1 MTPSSD
7 YVSRIHKRYSLT
19 LINPSSFYHSLIA
32 SVIIVLLLVITTN
45 FQYLQDY
52 NILFGLFGVIAV
64 LLSTQYIDSRLI
76 KHQEYSKAIHMSLFG
91 NAIWLLVI
99 LVGLLSV
106 TIFSKPETSLFYI
119 TEGMFLFASFRI
131 GLLTTTLGTSLR
143 KAWLICFIQPLAMF
157 LVLIPQNM
165 WVSTLADPETLVY
178 GFTFLI
184 IASAWSVLTDKAGR
198 PGVKSTHKVIQAYLA
213 SIGGKNLSEVE
224 TMIAESSKPS
234 NVSTSQIRF
243 SSYDKETDFRLIL
256 PDIHPGP
263 YHPVGGS
270 NIPYLIYKKMNSSAM
285 VLHSVSD
292 HSLNLPSQQE
302 VDNYL
307 MSLVDSTVFQEGVS
321 CAEPVVVQINK
332 ARATGMLF
340 GKISLLFLSLSP
352 HGMEDLPSYIKKEIE
367 QFSKNRKFERV
378 MVVDCHNAMGREISK
393 IDSEDMIKAAKSCLD
408 SLIAKKHYQFVFG
421 YANSD
426 EMNLSTPDLGL
437 GGLGVLCLKIN
448 EKKYFLAW
456 ADANNLENGVRE
468 HVVNHFSKN
477 GYTLLEI
484 CTSDTHYT
492 QTKVR
497 TRMGYY
503 QFGVLTKIQKIADWY
518 LKLAKI
524 AEKNMTPAKFEILE
538 KESNVRIMGPTI
550 IQNYSTALDK
560 SMKISKGFMIGS
572 FILFI
577 ISMI

>member
-243 SSYDKETDFRLIL
+243 SSYNKETDFRLIL

-307 MSLVDSTVFQEGVS
+307 MSIVDSTVFQEGLS
-321 CAEPVVVQINK
+321 CTEPVVVQINK
-332 ARATGMLF
+332 ARVTGMLF

-524 AEKNMTPAKFEILE
+524 AENNMTPAKFEILE

>member
-1 MTPSSD
+1 MTASSD

-19 LINPSSFYHSLIA
+19 LINPSSFYHSLIV
-32 SVIIVLLLVITTN
+32 SVIIVSLLVITVN

-52 NILFGLFGVIAV
+52 TILFSLFGLIAV

-76 KHQEYSKAIHMSLFG
+76 KHKEYSKAIHMSLFG
-91 NAIWLLVI
+91 NAIWLLVA

-378 MVVDCHNAMGREISK
+378 MVVDCHNAMGKEISK

>member
-378 MVVDCHNAMGREISK
+378 MVVDCHNAMGKEISK

-524 AEKNMTPAKFEILE
+524 AENNMTPAKFEILE

>member
-19 LINPSSFYHSLIA
+19 LINPPSFYHSLIV
-32 SVIIVLLLVITTN
+32 SVIIVSLLVITIN

-52 NILFGLFGVIAV
+52 DILFGLFGLIAV

-76 KHQEYSKAIHMSLFG
+76 KHKEYSKAIHMSLFG
-91 NAIWLLVI
+91 NAIWLLVT

-165 WVSTLADPETLVY
+165 WVSALADPETLAY
-178 GFTFLI
+178 GFAFLI
-184 IASAWSVLTDKAGR
+184 IASVWSVLTDKAGR

-213 SIGGKNLSEVE
+213 SIGGKNLAEVE

-307 MSLVDSTVFQEGVS
+307 MSIVDSTVFHEGVS
-321 CAEPVVVQINK
+321 CTEPVVVQINK

-352 HGMEDLPSYIKKEIE
+352 HGMEDLPSYIRKEIE

-378 MVVDCHNAMGREISK
+378 MVVDCHNAMGKEISK
-393 IDSEDMIKAAKSCLD
+393 IDSEDMLKAAKSCLD
-408 SLIAKKHYQFVFG
+408 SLIAKKHYQLVFG

-426 EMNLSTPDLGL
+426 EMNLSTLDLGL
-437 GGLGVLCLKIN
+437 GGLGILCLKIN

-503 QFGVLTKIQKIADWY
+503 QFGVLTKMQKIADWY
-518 LKLAKI
+518 LKLAKK

-572 FILFI
+572 FILFL

>member
-307 MSLVDSTVFQEGVS
+307 MSLVDSTVFQEGLS
-321 CAEPVVVQINK
+321 CTEPVVVQINK
-332 ARATGMLF
+332 ARVTGMLF

-524 AEKNMTPAKFEILE
+524 AENNMTPAKFEILE

>member
-19 LINPSSFYHSLIA
+19 LINPSSFYHSLII
-32 SVIIVLLLVITTN
+32 SVIIVSLLVITIN

-52 NILFGLFGVIAV
+52 TILFSLFGVIAV

-76 KHQEYSKAIHMSLFG
+76 KHKEYSKAIHMSLFG

-165 WVSTLADPETLVY
+165 WVSALADPETLAY
-178 GFTFLI
+178 GFAFLI

-213 SIGGKNLSEVE
+213 SLGGKNLTEVE
-224 TMIAESSKPS
+224 TMIEESSKPS

-307 MSLVDSTVFQEGVS
+307 MSIVDSTVFHEGVS
-321 CAEPVVVQINK
+321 CTEPVVVQINK

-352 HGMEDLPSYIKKEIE
+352 HGMEDLPSYIRKEIE

-378 MVVDCHNAMGREISK
+378 MVVDCHNAMGKEISK
-393 IDSEDMIKAAKSCLD
+393 IDSEDMLKAAKSCLD
-408 SLIAKKHYQFVFG
+408 SLIAKKYYQLVFG

-437 GGLGVLCLKIN
+437 GGLGILCLKIN

-503 QFGVLTKIQKIADWY
+503 QFGVLTKMQEIADWY
-518 LKLAKI
+518 LKLAKK

-538 KESNVRIMGPTI
+538 KESNVKIMGPTI

-560 SMKISKGFMIGS
+560 SMKLSKGFMIGS
-572 FILFI
+572 FILFL

>member
-263 YHPVGGS
+263 FHPVGGS

-307 MSLVDSTVFQEGVS
+307 MSLVDSTVFQEGLS
-321 CAEPVVVQINK
+321 CTEPVVVQINK
-332 ARATGMLF
+332 ARVTGMLF

-448 EKKYFLAW
+448 
-456 ADANNLENGVRE
+456 
-468 HVVNHFSKN
+468 
-477 GYTLLEI
+477 
-484 CTSDTHYT
+484 
-492 QTKVR
+492 
-497 TRMGYY
+497 
-503 QFGVLTKIQKIADWY
+503 
-518 LKLAKI
+518 
-524 AEKNMTPAKFEILE
+524 
-538 KESNVRIMGPTI
+538 
-550 IQNYSTALDK
+550 
-560 SMKISKGFMIGS
+560 
-572 FILFI
+572 
-577 ISMI
+577 

>member
-307 MSLVDSTVFQEGVS
+307 MSLVDSTVFQEGLS
-321 CAEPVVVQINK
+321 CTEPVVVQINK
-332 ARATGMLF
+332 ARVTGMLF

>member
-1 MTPSSD
+1 MTASSD

-19 LINPSSFYHSLIA
+19 LINPSSFYHSLII
-32 SVIIVLLLVITTN
+32 SVIIVSLLVITIN

-52 NILFGLFGVIAV
+52 TILFSLFGVIAV

-76 KHQEYSKAIHMSLFG
+76 KHKEYSKAIHMSLFG

-119 TEGMFLFASFRI
+119 TNGMFLFASFRI

-157 LVLIPQNM
+157 LILIPQNM
-165 WVSTLADPETLVY
+165 WVSALADPETLAY
-178 GFTFLI
+178 GFAFLI

-213 SIGGKNLSEVE
+213 SLGGKNLSEVE
-224 TMIAESSKPS
+224 TMIEESSKPS

-243 SSYDKETDFRLIL
+243 SSYDKKTDFRLIL

-292 HSLNLPSQQE
+292 HSLNLPSRQE

-307 MSLVDSTVFQEGVS
+307 TSIDDSTVFQEGLS
-321 CAEPVVVQINK
+321 CTEPVVVQINK

-352 HGMEDLPSYIKKEIE
+352 HGMEDLPSYIRKEIE

-378 MVVDCHNAMGREISK
+378 MVVDCHNAMGKEISK
-393 IDSEDMIKAAKSCLD
+393 IDSEDMLKAAKSCLD
-408 SLIAKKHYQFVFG
+408 SLIAKKPHQLVFG

-426 EMNLSTPDLGL
+426 EMNLSTLDLGL
-437 GGLGVLCLKIN
+437 GGLGILCLKIN

-503 QFGVLTKIQKIADWY
+503 QFGVLTKMQEIADWY
-518 LKLAKI
+518 LKLAKK

-538 KESNVRIMGPTI
+538 KESTVKIMGPTI

-560 SMKISKGFMIGS
+560 SMKLSKGFMIGS
-572 FILFI
+572 FILFL

>member
-243 SSYDKETDFRLIL
+243 SSYNKETDFRLIL

-307 MSLVDSTVFQEGVS
+307 MSLVDSTVFQEGLS
-321 CAEPVVVQINK
+321 CTEPVVVQINK
-332 ARATGMLF
+332 ARVTGMLF

-524 AEKNMTPAKFEILE
+524 AENNMTPAKFEILE